1 MSKFKGQMRR
11 LEIGDWARHQ
21 AKASHYIDAHVE
33 NRKTSAGE
41 RKPLNSARITDGIVV
56 SQQHRTLAV
65 QHACS
70 IWHGHNT
77 ALPVFARG
85 ALFSI
90 QSYFVQ
96 LRWQE

>member
-1 MSKFKGQMRR
+1 MRR

-41 RKPLNSARITDGIVV
+41 RKPLNSAGVIDGIVV

-65 QHACS
+65 QHTCLMR
-70 IWHGHNT
+70 HGHNNR
-77 ALPVFARG
+77 AYFSHRAMNSLVAFPVIPG
-85 ALFSI
+85 NI
-90 QSYFVQ
+90 HTGK
-96 LRWQE
+96 